1 VTDRLSQLILGRLR
15 DVPDFPKPGIL
26 FKDITPILA
35 DPECFSAVV
44 QAMAAPQAAGASG
57 ASVDVVVGIEARG
70 FILGAPVALA
80 LGAAF
85 VPMRKS
91 GKLPWRTVAAT
102 YDLEYG
108 TAEVEL
114 HEDAVIT
121 GQRVLIV
128 DDVLATGGTAEAA
141 VSLVEGMG
149 GQVVALAVLVE
160 LGFLDGR
167 SRLSVPVH
175 ALATA

>member
-1 VTDRLSQLILGRLR
+1 MTDQLEKLIVSRLR
-15 DVPDFPKPGIL
+15 EVPDFPKPGIL
-26 FKDITPILA
+26 FQDITPVLA
-35 DPECFSAVV
+35 DPECFAAVV
-44 QAMAAPQAAGASG
+44 RAMAAPHVADASG

-91 GKLPWRTVAAT
+91 GKLPWRTVAAS

-114 HEDAVIT
+114 HEDALSA
-121 GQRVLIV
+121 GRRVLIV

-141 VSLVEGMG
+141 VGLVQGMG
-149 GQVVALAVLVE
+149 GEVVGFAALVE
-160 LGFLDGR
+160 LGFLGGR
-167 SRLSVPVH
+167 SRLAVPVR
-175 ALATA
+175 ALATV

>member
-1 VTDRLSQLILGRLR
+1 
-15 DVPDFPKPGIL
+15 
-26 FKDITPILA
+26 
-35 DPECFSAVV
+35 
-44 QAMAAPQAAGASG
+44 MAAPHLAGAPAG
-57 ASVDVVVGIEARG
+57 AVDAVDVVVGIEARG

-91 GKLPWRTVAAT
+91 GKLPWRTVAAS

-108 TAEVEL
+108 TAQVEL
-114 HEDAVIT
+114 HEDAFT
-121 GQRVLIV
+121 AGRRVLIV

-149 GQVVALAVLVE
+149 GEVVALAVLVE
-160 LGFLDGR
+160 L
-167 SRLSVPVH
+167 
-175 ALATA
+175 